1 VTPQLYEG
9 NSPKRFWRLLAEPEP
24 GPQAWDEAVRTAA
37 AVLPPEARL
46 HGTQIDTLLSQTL
59 GEGQFGPDHW
69 DLSTAKRAYY
79 ALKPLLPRS
88 LTRRMK
94 RMYGSHRALAGQ
106 LGWPVESRYVQ
117 FQFDVIRHLLEILG
131 CPSLPFIDFWPE
143 GHRYAFVLTHDIE
156 TAAGQSFARQ
166 VADLDAAFGFR
177 SSFNFV
183 PERYRLDRDL
193 IDELRARGFEIGVHG
208 LRHDGRDF
216 SSRSEFM
223 RRASSINRYLKELG
237 AVGFRAPLTHR
248 NPEWMQ
254 ALDIE
259 YDGSFF
265 DSDPYEPIAGGT
277 MCIWPFQIGR
287 FIELPFSLT
296 QDYTLAHVL
305 RETTP
310 RLWLEKTDF
319 IRANRGMA
327 LLNTHPDYL
336 ASPGTWKIYSE
347 LLSVMSRRADFYHA
361 LPREVARWWRARSE
375 ANTVQDLPGGSLATI
390 DSQVCDSITR
400 WESASSSG
408 RCASRTEDA
417 RRSAARTA

>member
-1 VTPQLYEG
+1 MRELYED
-9 NSPKRFWRLLAEPEP
+9 NSPKRFWRLLAEPQP
-24 GPQAWDEAVRTAA
+24 GPEAWDEAIRTAA

-46 HGTQIDTLLSQTL
+46 HGTQIETLLSQTL

-69 DLSTAKRAYY
+69 DLGKAKRAYY
-79 ALKPLLPRS
+79 ALKPLLPRA
-88 LTRRMK
+88 LTGRIK
-94 RMYGSHRALAGQ
+94 RVYGSRRAGAGQ

-117 FQFDVIRHLLEILG
+117 FQFEVIRRLLEILDRT
-131 CPSLPFIDFWPE
+131 SLSFIDFWP
-143 GHRYAFVLTHDIE
+143 GGRPYALVLTHDIE
-156 TAAGQSFARQ
+156 TAAGQSFARR
-166 VADLDAAFGFR
+166 VADLDASFGFR

-216 SSRSEFM
+216 NSHSEFM
-223 RRASSINRYLKELG
+223 RRAPSINRYLKELG

-248 NPEWMQ
+248 HPEWMQ

-259 YDGSFF
+259 YDSSFF

-287 FIELPFSLT
+287 FIELPYSLT
-296 QDYTLAHVL
+296 QDYTLASVL

-310 RLWLEKTDF
+310 RVWLEKVDF

-336 ASPGTWKIYSE
+336 ASPPTWKIYSE
-347 LLSVMSRRADFYHA
+347 FLSVMSRRADYYHA
-361 LPREVARWWRARSE
+361 LPRDVARWWRARAE
-375 ANTVQDLPGGSLATI
+375 APTVQDLAEGTLGAI
-390 DSQVCDSITR
+390 DASVCESVTR
-400 WESASSSG
+400 GEAANPSG
-408 RCASRTEDA
+408 QYASRTEDA
-417 RRSAARTA
+417 RRSAARIA